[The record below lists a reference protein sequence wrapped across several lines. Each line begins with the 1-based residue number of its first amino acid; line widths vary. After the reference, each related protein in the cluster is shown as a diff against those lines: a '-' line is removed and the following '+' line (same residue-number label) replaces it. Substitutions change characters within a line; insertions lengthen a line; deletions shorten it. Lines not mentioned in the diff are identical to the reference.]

1 MTFTSSTPFD
11 TIPPMTRRQFASS
24 AAALAAPAQ
33 TKPARA
39 PLPEFDPGIKIAWQ
53 AGSDP
58 QPEDLAFVNQVGL
71 NWVTL
76 STSGAGGTLK
86 NFQRIQANVEA
97 AGIRVW
103 SIGNANV
110 HNMEEVSLN
119 LPGRDARIAE
129 YQQYLRDLSASGL
142 RYTTYSHMGD
152 GMGSAERALVRG
164 CPARPYT
171 EKEIWD
177 NFTYWVERAAP
188 VAEQAGVLIG
198 IHPDDSPAEASSG
211 LPRCLFSSIAG
222 YKRAL
227 EIANSPNIGVCLCCG
242 CWLEGG
248 QRMGADV
255 ITAIRYFAGRNRLWK
270 IHLRMHPGSA
280 SLDTYQILKTLVEVD
295 FRGAVIVDHIPDA
308 VAGSKTAWARQL
320 SHTRGLLARAIG
332 EVNRPAGSFRP
343 AV

>member
-1 MTFTSSTPFD
+1 
-11 TIPPMTRRQFASS
+11 MTRREFASR
-24 AAALAAPAQ
+24 AAALAAPVQ
-33 TKPARA
+33 TKPACA

-142 RYTTYSHMGD
+142 RYTT
-152 GMGSAERALVRG
+152 
-164 CPARPYT
+164 
-171 EKEIWD
+171 
-177 NFTYWVERAAP
+177 
-188 VAEQAGVLIG
+188 
-198 IHPDDSPAEASSG
+198 
-211 LPRCLFSSIAG
+211 
-222 YKRAL
+222 
-227 EIANSPNIGVCLCCG
+227 
-242 CWLEGG
+242 
-248 QRMGADV
+248 
-255 ITAIRYFAGRNRLWK
+255 
-270 IHLRMHPGSA
+270 
-280 SLDTYQILKTLVEVD
+280 
-295 FRGAVIVDHIPDA
+295 
-308 VAGSKTAWARQL
+308 
-320 SHTRGLLARAIG
+320 
-332 EVNRPAGSFRP
+332 
-343 AV
+343 